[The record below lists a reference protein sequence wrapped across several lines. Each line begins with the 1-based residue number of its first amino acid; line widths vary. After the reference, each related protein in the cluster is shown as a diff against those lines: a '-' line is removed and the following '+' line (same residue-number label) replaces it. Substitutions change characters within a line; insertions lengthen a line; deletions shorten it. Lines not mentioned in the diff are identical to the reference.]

1 MRFFK
6 NKRFF
11 FILIV
16 IFAISFSVIFFFVS
30 LTQTAYSSP
39 SQTTILF
46 NQMSINLGPSPNS
59 TNIPLDTVI
68 TVDTIAS
75 ASLTDLYT
83 IPYET
88 FEYIT
93 SYATGPLT
101 YETRYHPAQPLKPA
115 TSYTISVT
123 IFDNP
128 VTWNFTTTSQPFTP
142 KINYFLAK
150 NNLLI
155 TFLTAIIITL
165 LSGFFIWLRKN
176 N

>member
-1 MRFFK
+1 MRSFK

-30 LTQTAYSSP
+30 LTKTAYSSP
-39 SQTTILF
+39 SQTTLLF

-88 FEYIT
+88 FDYVN

-101 YETRYHPAQPLKPA
+101 SETRYYPGQPLNPA

-123 IFDNP
+123 IFGNP

>member
-1 MRFFK
+1 MRSFK

-16 IFAISFSVIFFFVS
+16 IFVISFSVIFFFVS

-59 TNIPLDTVI
+59 TNIPLDTII

-75 ASLTDLYT
+75 ALLTDLYT
-83 IPYET
+83 LPNEKIDYV
-88 FEYIT
+88 T

-101 YETRYHPAQPLKPA
+101 YETRYYPAQPLKAA
-115 TSYTISVT
+115 TFYTISVT

-155 TFLTAIIITL
+155 SFLTSTIIAL